1 MAGMNFDSAKNIING
16 GLSEAQELLND
27 KNKVN
32 DLVTKVENLIKKIP
46 LVGNNLSGI
55 PTMISMLKCYITK
68 EYQGTSLKTI
78 AIIVSAFIYIVK
90 ENDIISDKKGI
101 VGYVDDLVVANVAM
115 KMIKGE
121 LDKFRQWKAE
131 NNNKTE

>member
-115 KMIKGE
+115 KMIKGD

>member
-46 LVGNNLSGI
+46 IVGNNFSGI

-115 KMIKGE
+115 KMIKGD
-121 LDKFRQWKAE
+121 LDKFRQWKAD

>member
-68 EYQGTSLKTI
+68 EYQGTSLQTI

-115 KMIKGE
+115 KMIKGD